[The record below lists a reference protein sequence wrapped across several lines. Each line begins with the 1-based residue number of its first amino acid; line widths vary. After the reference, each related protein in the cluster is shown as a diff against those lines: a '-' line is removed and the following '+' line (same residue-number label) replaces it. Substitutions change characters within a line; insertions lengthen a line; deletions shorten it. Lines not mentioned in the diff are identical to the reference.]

1 MKIGE
6 YMAQAAEKT
15 KKTGFLQWLMVIGIP
30 LLFALIIAIIIISV
44 MGIDVIAKSKEVANQ
59 IPFLSSVVVTEEE
72 ANEESEIT
80 NYESQISE
88 KDQQIR
94 TLETEVAN
102 HKQTI
107 ETLNQEIVKLTN
119 QVEEAIEAETANQEV
134 NSEKLE
140 KLTKSYEEMDAVKA
154 APILTNITPELA
166 ASILEQMND
175 EERGSILSEMDA
187 EIAAD
192 LTQLLLE

>member
-1 MKIGE
+1 
-6 YMAQAAEKT
+6 MAKATEKT
-15 KKTGFLQWLMVIGIP
+15 KKPGFLQWLMVIGIP

-72 ANEESEIT
+72 ANVEREIT
-80 NYESQISE
+80 NYESQISK

-94 TLETEVAN
+94 TLEAELSN
-102 HKQTI
+102 HEQTI
-107 ETLNQEIVKLTN
+107 EELNQEVVKLTN
-119 QVEEAIEAETANQEV
+119 QVEEVFEEETTNQEV
-134 NSEKLE
+134 NSEKLD
-140 KLTKSYEEMDAVKA
+140 KLTKSYEEMDAEKA
-154 APILTNITPELA
+154 AAILTNITSELA
-166 ASILEQMND
+166 ASLLQQMNN
-175 EERGSILSEMDA
+175 EARGSILSEMDA